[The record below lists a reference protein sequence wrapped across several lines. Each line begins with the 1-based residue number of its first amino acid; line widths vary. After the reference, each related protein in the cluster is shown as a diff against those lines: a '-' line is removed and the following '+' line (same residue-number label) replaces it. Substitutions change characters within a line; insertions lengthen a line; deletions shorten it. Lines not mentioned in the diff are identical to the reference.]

1 MDLARLDG
9 NTQVSTQTLI
19 WQIIITYFCDF
30 QLIFHVAACEWEWG
44 VKRAKGW
51 GHEGDVQWEGE
62 GQKAVTSTGWMEGK
76 GGLRN
81 DAYNHTLLM

>member
-30 QLIFHVAACEWEWG
+30 QLIFHVVACEWEWG
-44 VKRAKGW
+44 VKRAKRGR
-51 GHEGDVQWEGE
+51 G
-62 GQKAVTSTGWMEGK
+62 GQKAVTSKGWMEGK

-81 DAYNHTLLM
+81 DA